1 MVGAMQKNL
10 KVSILGKT
18 YCLLTEEDDDSVFQA
33 VELVDNLMKRK
44 AEKMPCG
51 DEKVAIVVALQLAT
65 DLTRK
70 LKEMESCQRRI
81 EQLAFLV
88 DQGV

>member
-1 MVGAMQKNL
+1 MQKNL

-18 YCLLTEEDDDSVFQA
+18 YCLLTDEDDDSVFQA
-33 VELVDNLMKRK
+33 VQLVDNLMKRK
-44 AEKMPCG
+44 AEKMPCSE
-51 DEKVAIVVALQLAT
+51 EKVAIVVALQLAT

-88 DQGV
+88 DQGI